1 MGGKQNHGPK
11 LSVHQWPT
19 SLGQPILLARY
30 WKDELKRIANTI
42 RPLKN
47 PVRWSE
53 RAHCVIERDL
63 MLGLFI
69 VRRLIELHKVSSAT
83 RDCTLSVFSCPT
95 RGVHVHCNNHH
106 LIDELYDLESERRET
121 KKPL

>member
-1 MGGKQNHGPK
+1 MIE
-11 LSVHQWPT
+11 S
-19 SLGQPILLARY
+19 RY